1 LFASIATCGACGHGR
16 DALGGVMIHVVQRAI
31 ACLFLAGLA
40 ACAGAP
46 EIPFDRSSN
55 AGIKNIAVIRPAMSP
70 TPIILLASDI
80 GQSFGLIGG
89 LIDLSMQSNRDTKF
103 AALLSAQGVKPDA
116 VFLQDVH
123 TTLSAHGYNVVDMPQ
138 ARSGNDLLKVYP
150 KGGQPGVDAYLDLAV
165 FSYGYVAAGIGDSTP
180 YRPFLTASC
189 RLVRAS
195 DSAVLME
202 DTIAY
207 NPVGPVQ
214 KAVTLSPDPNFS
226 FKDFDTLTADPGVAV
241 QGLNTALTASANS
254 IGTLVQ

>member
-1 LFASIATCGACGHGR
+1 MHAAPAGCR
-16 DALGGVMIHVVQRAI
+16 DALGGVMNQFANRIF
-31 ACLFLAGLA
+31 ACLLVAGLA
-40 ACAGAP
+40 ACASPP
-46 EIPFDRSSN
+46 EIPFDHVSN
-55 AGIKNIAVIRPAMSP
+55 AGIKNIGVIQPAISP
-70 TPIILLASDI
+70 TPVILLASDV

-116 VFLQDVH
+116 VFLQDLH
-123 TTLSAHGYNVVDMPQ
+123 EALAAHGYNVVDVSE
-138 ARSGNDLLKVYP
+138 ARSGNDLLKLYP
-150 KGGQPGVDAYLDLAV
+150 KAGQSGIDAYLDLAV
-165 FSYGYVAAGIGDSTP
+165 FNYGYVAAGIGDSTP
-180 YRPFLTASC
+180 YRPFLSARC

-207 NPVGPVQ
+207 NPVGPID
-214 KAVTLSPDPNFS
+214 KAVTISPDPNFS

-241 QGLNTALTASANS
+241 KGLSTALAASANS